1 MHLQR
6 HSLKLAGI
14 ETWVSQICLP
24 LPSSVPLCFNLFTT
38 ARTLNLGSS
47 AEFAGPPVLGYRS
60 LGAQARDTLI

>member
-24 LPSSVPLCFNLFTT
+24 LSSSLCPLCLCVAISSPRQGLKIFL
-38 ARTLNLGSS
+38 ARPLNLPARFG
-47 AEFAGPPVLGYRS
+47 LG
-60 LGAQARDTLI
+60 